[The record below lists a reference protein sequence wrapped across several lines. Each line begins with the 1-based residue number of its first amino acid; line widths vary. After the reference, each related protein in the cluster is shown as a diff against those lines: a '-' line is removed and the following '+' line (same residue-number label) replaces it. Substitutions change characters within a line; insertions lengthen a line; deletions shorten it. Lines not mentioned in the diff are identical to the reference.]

1 MNRIVKTDDVMG
13 GQPRIEGRR
22 ISVLQIYEWVNEEG
36 MSPEAVSSEFGVE
49 LADVHL
55 ALSYYYDN
63 VAEMEDWRERRK
75 TRIEES
81 EDEQP
86 SPKYA

>member
-1 MNRIVKTDDVMG
+1 MNGIVKTDGVMG
-13 GQPRIEGRR
+13 GQPRIDGRR

-36 MSPEAVSSEFGVE
+36 MSPETVSTEFDVE
-49 LADVHL
+49 LANVHL

-63 VAEMEDWRERRK
+63 VDEMEDWRERRNA
-75 TRIEES
+75 RIDES
-81 EDEQP
+81 EEEQP

>member
-1 MNRIVKTDDVMG
+1 MNGIVETEGVMG

-22 ISVLQIYEWVNEEG
+22 ISVLQIYEWVYEEG
-36 MSPEAVSSEFGVE
+36 MSPEAVSSEFDVA

-55 ALSYYYDN
+55 ALSYYYDHID
-63 VAEMEDWRERRK
+63 EMEGWRRRRK
-75 TRIEES
+75 ARIRES
-81 EDEQP
+81 EEEQP